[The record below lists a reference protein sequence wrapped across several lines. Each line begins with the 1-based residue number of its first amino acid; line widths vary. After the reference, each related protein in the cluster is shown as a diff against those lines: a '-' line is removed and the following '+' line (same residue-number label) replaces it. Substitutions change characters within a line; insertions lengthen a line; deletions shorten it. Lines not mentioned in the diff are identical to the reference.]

1 MKKWIAAFR
10 LKTLPLALGA
20 IILGSWVNDFSFDF
34 EIFLFASITAILLQI
49 LSNLANDYGDYVKGT
64 DRHRKDRQLAEGS
77 ISSQSMII
85 AIILFALG
93 SLISGIYLLNIS
105 FGDNWSLWFGFLA
118 IGLGSIAAAILYTVG
133 KKAYGYMGLGDLFVF
148 IFFGL
153 VGVLGTSF
161 LFKQEIWT
169 STWLLAI
176 GYGCLCVGV
185 LNVNNIRDLDK
196 DVLTNKITIAS
207 KLGLQGSI
215 IYQTL
220 LLITA
225 FITFSFY
232 HLIENYYSFS
242 PLLILI
248 LGFVHI
254 QKLKTAQTELD
265 YNNQLRFLSVGS
277 LGIVLLFVIRLF
289 FYLCF
294 NVCVKNMCC

>member
-77 ISSQSMII
+77 ISSKSMII

-105 FGDNWSLWFGFLA
+105 FGNNWSWWFGFLA

-277 LGIVLLFVIRLF
+277 IGIVLLFVIRLF
-289 FYLCF
+289 F
-294 NVCVKNMCC
+294 

>member
-34 EIFLFASITAILLQI
+34 EIFLFAGITAIHLQI
-49 LSNLANDYGDYVKGT
+49 LSNLANDYGDFIKGT
-64 DRHRKDRQLAEGS
+64 DRHRKDRQLAGGN
-77 ISSQSMII
+77 ISPRSMLI
-85 AIILFALG
+85 AIVVFALG
-93 SLISGIYLLNIS
+93 ALSSGIYLLNIS
-105 FGDNWSLWFGFLA
+105 FGDDFNLWMKFFL
-118 IGLGSIAAAILYTVG
+118 LGIFSIAAAILYTMG
-133 KKAYGYMGLGDLFVF
+133 KRAYGYMGLGDVFVF

-153 VGVLGTSF
+153 VGVLGTSY
-161 LFKQEIWT
+161 LFRQEIWT

-220 LLITA
+220 LIITA
-225 FITFSFY
+225 FLTFSFY
-232 HLIENYYSFS
+232 HLIENYYSLS

-254 QKLKTAQTELD
+254 QKLKEAETETD
-265 YNNQLRFLSVGS
+265 YNNQLRFLSIGS

-289 FYLCF
+289 F
-294 NVCVKNMCC
+294 

>member
-20 IILGSWVNDFSFDF
+20 ILLGSWVNDFSFDF

-49 LSNLANDYGDYVKGT
+49 LSNLANDYGDYIKGT
-64 DRHRKDRQLAEGS
+64 DRHRKDRQLAEGT
-77 ISSQSMII
+77 ISPRSMIV
-85 AIILFALG
+85 AIILFSLG
-93 SLISGIYLLNIS
+93 SLLSGIYLLNLS
-105 FGDNWSLWFGFLA
+105 FGDSWDLWIRFLL
-118 IGLGSIAAAILYTVG
+118 IGMLSIAAAISYTVG
-133 KKAYGYMGLGDLFVF
+133 KRAYGYMGLGDVFVF

-153 VGVLGTSF
+153 VGVLGTSY

-220 LLITA
+220 LIITA
-225 FITFSFY
+225 FLTFSFY
-232 HLIENYYSFS
+232 HLIENYYSLS

-254 QKLKTAQTELD
+254 QKLKEAETETD
-265 YNNQLRFLSVGS
+265 YNNQLRFLSIGS

-289 FYLCF
+289 F
-294 NVCVKNMCC
+294 

>member
-49 LSNLANDYGDYVKGT
+49 LSNLANDYGDYIKGT
-64 DRHRKDRQLAEGS
+64 DRHRKDRQLAEGT
-77 ISSQSMII
+77 ISPRSMIV

-93 SLISGIYLLNIS
+93 SLLSGIYLLNLS
-105 FGDNWSLWFGFLA
+105 FGDNWDLWIRFLL
-118 IGLGSIAAAILYTVG
+118 IGLVSIAAAISYTVG
-133 KKAYGYMGLGDLFVF
+133 KRAYGYMGLGDVFVF

-153 VGVLGTSF
+153 VGVLGTSY
-161 LFKQEIWT
+161 LFRQEIWT

-220 LLITA
+220 LIITA
-225 FITFSFY
+225 FLTFSFY
-232 HLIENYYSFS
+232 HLIENYYSLS

-254 QKLKTAQTELD
+254 QKLKEAETETD
-265 YNNQLRFLSVGS
+265 YNNQLRFLSIGS

-289 FYLCF
+289 F
-294 NVCVKNMCC
+294 

>member
-49 LSNLANDYGDYVKGT
+49 LSNLANDYGDYIKGT
-64 DRHRKDRQLAEGS
+64 DRHRKDRQLAEGT
-77 ISSQSMII
+77 ISPRSMIV

-93 SLISGIYLLNIS
+93 SLLSGIYLLNLS
-105 FGDNWSLWFGFLA
+105 FGDNWDLWIRFLL
-118 IGLGSIAAAILYTVG
+118 IGLVSIAAAISYTVG
-133 KKAYGYMGLGDLFVF
+133 KRAYGYMGLGDVFVF

-153 VGVLGTSF
+153 VGVLGTSY

-220 LLITA
+220 LIITA
-225 FITFSFY
+225 FLTFSFY
-232 HLIENYYSFS
+232 HLIENYYSLS

-254 QKLKTAQTELD
+254 QKLKEAETETD
-265 YNNQLRFLSVGS
+265 YNNQLRFLSIGS
-277 LGIVLLFVIRLF
+277 LGIVLLFLIRLF
-289 FYLCF
+289 F
-294 NVCVKNMCC
+294 

>member
-49 LSNLANDYGDYVKGT
+49 LSNLANDYGDYIKGT
-64 DRHRKDRQLAEGS
+64 DRHRKDRQLAEGT
-77 ISSQSMII
+77 ISPRSMIV

-93 SLISGIYLLNIS
+93 SLLSGIYLLNLS
-105 FGDNWSLWFGFLA
+105 FGDNWDLWIRFLL
-118 IGLGSIAAAILYTVG
+118 IGLVSIAAAISYTVG
-133 KKAYGYMGLGDLFVF
+133 KRAYGYMGLGDVFVF

-153 VGVLGTSF
+153 VGVLGKSY
-161 LFKQEIWT
+161 LFRQEIWT

-220 LLITA
+220 LIITA
-225 FITFSFY
+225 FLTFSFY
-232 HLIENYYSFS
+232 HLIENYYSLS

-254 QKLKTAQTELD
+254 QKLKEAETETD
-265 YNNQLRFLSVGS
+265 YNNQLRFLSIGS

-289 FYLCF
+289 F
-294 NVCVKNMCC
+294 

>member
-10 LKTLPLALGA
+10 LKTLPLAFGA

-77 ISSQSMII
+77 ISSRSMII

-105 FGDNWSLWFGFLA
+105 FGNNWSLWFGFLA
-118 IGLGSIAAAILYTVG
+118 IGMGSIAAAILYTVG
-133 KKAYGYMGLGDLFVF
+133 KRAYGYMGLGDLFVF

-185 LNVNNIRDLDK
+185 LNVNNIRDFDK

-242 PLLILI
+242 PLLVLI
-248 LGFVHI
+248 ISFAHI

-289 FYLCF
+289 F
-294 NVCVKNMCC
+294 

>member
-49 LSNLANDYGDYVKGT
+49 LSNLANDYGDYIKGT
-64 DRHRKDRQLAEGS
+64 DRHRKDRQLAEGT
-77 ISSQSMII
+77 ISPRSMIV
-85 AIILFALG
+85 AIILFSLG
-93 SLISGIYLLNIS
+93 SLLSGIYLLNLS
-105 FGDNWSLWFGFLA
+105 FGDNWDLWIRFLL
-118 IGLGSIAAAILYTVG
+118 IGLVSIAAAISYTVG
-133 KKAYGYMGLGDLFVF
+133 KRAYGYMGLGDVFVF

-153 VGVLGTSF
+153 VGVLGTSY
-161 LFKQEIWT
+161 LFRQEIWT

-220 LLITA
+220 LIITA
-225 FITFSFY
+225 FLTFSFY
-232 HLIENYYSFS
+232 HLIENYYSLS

-254 QKLKTAQTELD
+254 QKLKEAETETD
-265 YNNQLRFLSVGS
+265 YNNQLRFLSIGS

-289 FYLCF
+289 F
-294 NVCVKNMCC
+294 

>member
-49 LSNLANDYGDYVKGT
+49 LSNLANDYGDYIKGT
-64 DRHRKDRQLAEGS
+64 DRHRKDRQLAEGT
-77 ISSQSMII
+77 ISPRSMIV

-93 SLISGIYLLNIS
+93 SLLSGIYILNLS
-105 FGDNWSLWFGFLA
+105 FGDNWDLWIRFLL
-118 IGLGSIAAAILYTVG
+118 IGLVSIAAAISYTVG
-133 KKAYGYMGLGDLFVF
+133 KRAYGYMGLGDVFVF

-153 VGVLGTSF
+153 VGVLGTSY
-161 LFKQEIWT
+161 LFRQEIWT

-220 LLITA
+220 LIITA
-225 FITFSFY
+225 FLTFSFY
-232 HLIENYYSFS
+232 HLIENYYSLS

-254 QKLKTAQTELD
+254 QKLKEAETETD
-265 YNNQLRFLSVGS
+265 YNNQLRFLSIGS

-289 FYLCF
+289 F
-294 NVCVKNMCC
+294 

>member
-49 LSNLANDYGDYVKGT
+49 LSNLANDYGDYIKGT
-64 DRHRKDRQLAEGS
+64 DRHRKDRQLAEGT
-77 ISSQSMII
+77 ISPRSMIV
-85 AIILFALG
+85 AIILFSLG
-93 SLISGIYLLNIS
+93 SLLSGIYLLNLS
-105 FGDNWSLWFGFLA
+105 FGDNWDLWIRFLL
-118 IGLGSIAAAILYTVG
+118 IGMLSIAAAISYTVG
-133 KKAYGYMGLGDLFVF
+133 KRAYGYMGLGDVFVF

-153 VGVLGTSF
+153 VGVLGTSY

-220 LLITA
+220 LIITA
-225 FITFSFY
+225 FLTFSFY
-232 HLIENYYSFS
+232 HLIENYYSLS

-254 QKLKTAQTELD
+254 QKLKEAETETD
-265 YNNQLRFLSVGS
+265 YNNQLRFLSIGS

-289 FYLCF
+289 F
-294 NVCVKNMCC
+294 

>member
-49 LSNLANDYGDYVKGT
+49 LSNLANDYGDYIKGT
-64 DRHRKDRQLAEGS
+64 DRHRKDRQLAEGT
-77 ISSQSMII
+77 ISPRSMIV
-85 AIILFALG
+85 AIILFSLG
-93 SLISGIYLLNIS
+93 SLLSGIYLLNLS
-105 FGDNWSLWFGFLA
+105 FGDSWDLWIRFLL
-118 IGLGSIAAAILYTVG
+118 IGMLSIAAAISYTVG
-133 KKAYGYMGLGDLFVF
+133 KRAYGYMGLGDVFVF

-153 VGVLGTSF
+153 VGVLGTSY

-220 LLITA
+220 LIITA
-225 FITFSFY
+225 FLTFSFY
-232 HLIENYYSFS
+232 HLIENYYSLS

-254 QKLKTAQTELD
+254 QKLKEAETETD
-265 YNNQLRFLSVGS
+265 YNNQLRFLSIGS

-289 FYLCF
+289 F
-294 NVCVKNMCC
+294 

>member
-20 IILGSWVNDFSFDF
+20 IILGSWVYDFSFDF

-49 LSNLANDYGDYVKGT
+49 LSNLANDYGDYIKGT
-64 DRHRKDRQLAEGS
+64 DRHRKDRQLAEGT
-77 ISSQSMII
+77 ISPRSMIV
-85 AIILFALG
+85 AIILFSLG
-93 SLISGIYLLNIS
+93 SLLSGIYLLNLS
-105 FGDNWSLWFGFLA
+105 FGDNWDLWIRFLL
-118 IGLGSIAAAILYTVG
+118 IGMLSIAAAISYTVG
-133 KKAYGYMGLGDLFVF
+133 KRAYGYMGLGDVFVF

-153 VGVLGTSF
+153 VGVLGTSY

-220 LLITA
+220 LIITT
-225 FITFSFY
+225 FLTFSFY
-232 HLIENYYSFS
+232 HLIENYYSLS

-254 QKLKTAQTELD
+254 QKLKEAETETD
-265 YNNQLRFLSVGS
+265 YNNQLRFLSIGS

-289 FYLCF
+289 F
-294 NVCVKNMCC
+294 

>member
-20 IILGSWVNDFSFDF
+20 ILLGSWVNDFSFDF

-49 LSNLANDYGDYVKGT
+49 LSNLANDYGDYIKGT
-64 DRHRKDRQLAEGS
+64 DRHRKDRQLAEGT
-77 ISSQSMII
+77 ISPRSMIV
-85 AIILFALG
+85 AIILFSSG
-93 SLISGIYLLNIS
+93 SLLSGIYLLNLS
-105 FGDNWSLWFGFLA
+105 FGDSWDLWIRFLL
-118 IGLGSIAAAILYTVG
+118 IGMLSIAAAISYTVG
-133 KKAYGYMGLGDLFVF
+133 KRAYGYMGLGDVFVF

-153 VGVLGTSF
+153 VGVLGTSY

-220 LLITA
+220 LIITA
-225 FITFSFY
+225 FLTFSFY
-232 HLIENYYSFS
+232 HLIENYYSLS

-254 QKLKTAQTELD
+254 QKLKEAETETD
-265 YNNQLRFLSVGS
+265 YNNQLRFLSIGS

-289 FYLCF
+289 F
-294 NVCVKNMCC
+294 

>member
-20 IILGSWVNDFSFDF
+20 ILLGSWVNDFSFDF

-49 LSNLANDYGDYVKGT
+49 LSNLANDYGDYIKGT
-64 DRHRKDRQLAEGS
+64 DRHRKDRQLAEGT
-77 ISSQSMII
+77 ISPRSMIV
-85 AIILFALG
+85 AIILFSLG
-93 SLISGIYLLNIS
+93 SLLSGIYLLNLS
-105 FGDNWSLWFGFLA
+105 FGDSWDLWIRFLL
-118 IGLGSIAAAILYTVG
+118 IGMLSIAAAISYTVG
-133 KKAYGYMGLGDLFVF
+133 KRAYGYMGLGDVFVF

-153 VGVLGTSF
+153 VGVLGTSY

-220 LLITA
+220 LIITA
-225 FITFSFY
+225 FLTFSFY
-232 HLIENYYSFS
+232 HLIENYYSLS

-254 QKLKTAQTELD
+254 QKLKEAETETD
-265 YNNQLRFLSVGS
+265 YNNQLRFLSIGS
-277 LGIVLLFVIRLF
+277 LGIILLFVIRLF
-289 FYLCF
+289 F
-294 NVCVKNMCC
+294 

>member
-34 EIFLFASITAILLQI
+34 EIFLFASVTAILLQI
-49 LSNLANDYGDYVKGT
+49 LSNLANDYGDYIKGT
-64 DRHRKDRQLAEGS
+64 DRHRKDRQLAEGT
-77 ISSQSMII
+77 ISPRSMIV
-85 AIILFALG
+85 AIILFSLG
-93 SLISGIYLLNIS
+93 SLLSGIYLLNLS
-105 FGDNWSLWFGFLA
+105 FGDSWDLWIRFLL
-118 IGLGSIAAAILYTVG
+118 IGMLSIAAAISYTVG
-133 KKAYGYMGLGDLFVF
+133 KRAYGYMGLGDVFVF

-153 VGVLGTSF
+153 VGVLGTSY

-220 LLITA
+220 LIITA
-225 FITFSFY
+225 FLTFSFY
-232 HLIENYYSFS
+232 HLIENYYSLS

-254 QKLKTAQTELD
+254 QKLKEAEKETD
-265 YNNQLRFLSVGS
+265 YNNQLRFLSIGS

-289 FYLCF
+289 F
-294 NVCVKNMCC
+294 

>member
-133 KKAYGYMGLGDLFVF
+133 KKAYGYMGLGVF
-148 IFFGL
+148 IRVYIFWVGRSFRNL
-153 VGVLGTSF
+153 VLIQTRNMDQHLVACYR
-161 LFKQEIWT
+161 IW
-169 STWLLAI
+169 
-176 GYGCLCVGV
+176 
-185 LNVNNIRDLDK
+185 
-196 DVLTNKITIAS
+196 
-207 KLGLQGSI
+207 
-215 IYQTL
+215 
-220 LLITA
+220 
-225 FITFSFY
+225 
-232 HLIENYYSFS
+232 
-242 PLLILI
+242 
-248 LGFVHI
+248 
-254 QKLKTAQTELD
+254 
-265 YNNQLRFLSVGS
+265 LSVC
-277 LGIVLLFVIRLF
+277 RRA
-289 FYLCF
+289 
-294 NVCVKNMCC
+294 

>member
-34 EIFLFASITAILLQI
+34 EIFLFAGITAILLQI
-49 LSNLANDYGDYVKGT
+49 LSNLANDYGDFIKGT
-64 DRHRKDRQLAEGS
+64 DRHRKDRQLAGGN
-77 ISSQSMII
+77 ISPRSMLI
-85 AIILFALG
+85 AIVVFALG
-93 SLISGIYLLNIS
+93 ALSSGIYLLNIS
-105 FGDNWSLWFGFLA
+105 FGDDFNLWMKFFL
-118 IGLGSIAAAILYTVG
+118 LGIFSIAAAILYTMG
-133 KKAYGYMGLGDLFVF
+133 KRAYGYMGLGDVFVF

-153 VGVLGTSF
+153 VGVLGTSY
-161 LFKQEIWT
+161 LFRQEIWT

-220 LLITA
+220 LIITA
-225 FITFSFY
+225 FLTFSFY
-232 HLIENYYSFS
+232 HLIENYYSLS

-254 QKLKTAQTELD
+254 QNLKEAETETD
-265 YNNQLRFLSVGS
+265 YNNQLRFLSIGS

-289 FYLCF
+289 F
-294 NVCVKNMCC
+294 

>member
-49 LSNLANDYGDYVKGT
+49 LSNLANDYGDYIKGT
-64 DRHRKDRQLAEGS
+64 DRHRKDRQLAEGT
-77 ISSQSMII
+77 ISPRSMIV
-85 AIILFALG
+85 AIILFSLG
-93 SLISGIYLLNIS
+93 SLLSGIYLLNLS
-105 FGDNWSLWFGFLA
+105 FGDNWDLWIRFLL
-118 IGLGSIAAAILYTVG
+118 IGMLSIAAAISYTLG
-133 KKAYGYMGLGDLFVF
+133 KRAYGYMGLGDVFVF

-153 VGVLGTSF
+153 VGVLGTSY

-220 LLITA
+220 LIITA
-225 FITFSFY
+225 FLTFSFY
-232 HLIENYYSFS
+232 HLIENYYSLS

-254 QKLKTAQTELD
+254 QKLKEAETETD
-265 YNNQLRFLSVGS
+265 YNNQLRFLSIGS

-289 FYLCF
+289 F
-294 NVCVKNMCC
+294 